1 MEGEIKM
8 GLFDDDFYSTK
19 VTKQHKD
26 DPNKGKKWSR
36 GNRGRKGS
44 KFQVSLITAILSV
57 MATVLIFSV
66 FPRLQPSPLASG
78 WSLFGGGSTDPF
90 ERISQTAAQ
99 VSPAVVSILNHNG
112 LTDDGEKVALGS
124 GVIFKKENGKAYI
137 MTNNHVISSADQLEV
152 VLSNGK
158 SKQAKVVGQDQI
170 SDIAVLS
177 IEDSGV
183 KSVIKIGDSNKVKL
197 GETVIAIGNPLGLGG
212 TLTSGLVSY
221 TDRMIPVSLN
231 QDGIYD
237 WEQEMIQTNAAI
249 NEGNSGGALV
259 DLNGTLIGI
268 NTMKISDTGVEGLG
282 FAIPVNEAM
291 EVVNDLMTHGKVVRP
306 YLGVYT
312 LDLDNPYSDLTSDQR
327 KELKLPNDVKD
338 GALVLEAHGPA
349 KKAGLQ
355 LNDVIVALDD
365 TPIHSTRELRKYL
378 FDHKQVGDIM
388 EVSYYRNGEKLK
400 TKVDLTD
407 KPSDTEIEE
416 GLEDGQQ

>member
-1 MEGEIKM
+1 M

-19 VTKQHKD
+19 VTKQHRD
-26 DPNKGKKWSR
+26 DPNKGKKWSQ
-36 GNRGRKGS
+36 GHRGRKSS
-44 KFQVSLITAILSV
+44 KLRVSLVTAVLSV
-57 MATVLIFSV
+57 MATVLIFSI
-66 FPRLQPSPLASG
+66 FPRLQPTPLASG
-78 WSLFGGGSTDPF
+78 WSLFGGGSKDPF

-112 LTDDGEKVALGS
+112 LTEDGEKVALGS
-124 GVIFKKENGKAYI
+124 GVIFKKEDGKAYI

-158 SKQAKVVGQDQI
+158 SKQARVVGQDQI

-183 KSVIKIGDSNKVKL
+183 KSVIKIGDSKKVKL

-221 TDRMIPVSLN
+221 TDRLIPVSLN

-291 EVVNDLMTHGKVVRP
+291 EVVNDLMAHGKVIRP

-312 LDLDNPYSDLTSDQR
+312 LDLDNPYSDLTGDQR
-327 KELKLPNDVKD
+327 KELKLPAGVKE

-349 KKAGLQ
+349 KTAGLQ

-388 EVSYYRNGEKLK
+388 EVSYYRDGMKLK

-416 GLEDGQQ
+416 GLEDGQR

>member
-1 MEGEIKM
+1 MEGEINM

-19 VTKQHKD
+19 VTKQRTG

-36 GNRGRKGS
+36 GNRGRKRS
-44 KFQVSLITAILSV
+44 KLQVSLITAVLSV
-57 MATVLIFSV
+57 MATVLVFSV
-66 FPRLQPSPLASG
+66 FPRLQPSPSASG
-78 WSLFGGGSTDPF
+78 WSFFGGGSKDPF

-112 LTDDGEKVALGS
+112 LTEDGNKVALGA
-124 GVIFKKENGKAYI
+124 GVIFKKDDGKAYV
-137 MTNNHVISSADQLEV
+137 MTNNHVIRSADQLEV

-158 SKQAKVVGQDQI
+158 SKQAKIVGQDQI

-177 IEDSGV
+177 IEESGV

-312 LDLDNPYSDLTSDQR
+312 LDLDNPYSDITGDQR

-349 KKAGLQ
+349 KEAGLQ
-355 LNDVIVALDD
+355 LNDVIVALDE

-388 EVSYYRNGEKLK
+388 EVSYYRAGEKLH

-416 GLEDGQQ
+416 GLEDGQR

>member
-19 VTKQHKD
+19 VTKQHRD
-26 DPNKGKKWSR
+26 DPNKGKKWSQ
-36 GNRGRKGS
+36 GHRGRKGS
-44 KFQVSLITAILSV
+44 KLQISLITAVLSV
-57 MATVLIFSV
+57 MATVLIFSI

-78 WSLFGGGSTDPF
+78 WSLFGGGNKDPF

-124 GVIFKKENGKAYI
+124 GVIFKKEDGKAYI

-183 KSVIKIGDSNKVKL
+183 KAVIKIGDSNKVKL

-259 DLNGTLIGI
+259 DLNGALIGI

-291 EVVNDLMTHGKVVRP
+291 EVVNDLMTHGKVIRP

-312 LDLDNPYSDLTSDQR
+312 LDLDNPYSDLTGDQR
-327 KELKLPNDVKD
+327 KELKLPADVKD

-349 KKAGLQ
+349 KNAGLQ
-355 LNDVIVALDD
+355 LNDVIVELDE

-400 TKVDLTD
+400 AKVDLTD

-416 GLEDGQQ
+416 GLENGQR